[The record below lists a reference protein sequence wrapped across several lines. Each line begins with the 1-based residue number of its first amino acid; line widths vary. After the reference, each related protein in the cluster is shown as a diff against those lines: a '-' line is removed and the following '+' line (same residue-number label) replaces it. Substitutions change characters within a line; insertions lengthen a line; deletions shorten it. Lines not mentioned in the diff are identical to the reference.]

1 MILNLIPLFFIL
13 IVIPL
18 AYADGENIVMDDDHI
33 TYPAPL
39 DDDTG
44 KQLQQKADSLF
55 DMINN
60 STKEMSLEERRKT
73 YPVTSTGIDEQ
84 RAAVIVGIDPVY
96 FTEEL
101 IPHHFTWIREF
112 LGDEINIVLVSAGFA
127 IIETESYPVPESMG
141 DTNDGVGW
149 HGGSANRNYVPYTE
163 DYNVRFTHDGY
174 IDYDLLILEIMPDI
188 FEDKLHDLGVH
199 ISRSDITLNR
209 GPQLSMYQE
218 SSSVCGYVI
227 DYTDEQIYWLQA
239 AINSTDIESIEI
251 FTETPKSEILIGVE
265 IEEWDLEWCFGPL
278 KEQIAAMYLKEKS
291 YLTQEEESIVSS
303 GIQKYLRNNPTLVN
317 QEFKVGKFNYDSDLL
332 LYCGEFQKPQENNYY
347 FFSGYIKYDVLKD
360 FALEAA
366 LSPLC
371 AISEDAKTFP
381 VQFSNGTSDL
391 GPSLVE
397 GLPENKECKDGNE
410 LHTNKRGEAVCV
422 FSVTELFD
430 RGYLV

>member
-1 MILNLIPLFFIL
+1 M
-13 IVIPL
+13 
-18 AYADGENIVMDDDHI
+18 
-33 TYPAPL
+33 
-39 DDDTG
+39 
-44 KQLQQKADSLF
+44 
-55 DMINN
+55 
-60 STKEMSLEERRKT
+60 
-73 YPVTSTGIDEQ
+73 
-84 RAAVIVGIDPVY
+84 
-96 FTEEL
+96 
-101 IPHHFTWIREF
+101 
-112 LGDEINIVLVSAGFA
+112 
-127 IIETESYPVPESMG
+127 
-141 DTNDGVGW
+141 
-149 HGGSANRNYVPYTE
+149 
-163 DYNVRFTHDGY
+163 
-174 IDYDLLILEIMPDI
+174 
-188 FEDKLHDLGVH
+188 
-199 ISRSDITLNR
+199 
-209 GPQLSMYQE
+209 
-218 SSSVCGYVI
+218 
-227 DYTDEQIYWLQA
+227 
-239 AINSTDIESIEI
+239 
-251 FTETPKSEILIGVE
+251 
-265 IEEWDLEWCFGPL
+265 EWCFGPL

-291 YLTQEEESIVSS
+291 YLIQEEESIVSS

-422 FSVTELFD
+422 FYVTELFD